1 MLSQRVGILIIGVLA
16 TATFWLCRRY
26 FQLRGI
32 PGPFVARIT
41 NLCRVRWV
49 GSRKSHEIHSRLH
62 DQYGSVVRF
71 GPNMVSV
78 ADPAAISVIYPAR
91 SGFLKGDFY
100 HVFKSPDE
108 PPDVFT
114 AQDEGIHKTLRAPVA
129 PYYSFSKLQSLETA
143 IDNNIDR
150 LFHQLDRKDSG
161 DSTSLTT
168 WLQAFAFDTVWAWM
182 FTNPYGMLEMG
193 STEEK
198 KTLESNWEIFQII
211 GPLSQSSTLRNLA
224 GIINAILTALKID
237 SIPQLHKHTVSLIKS
252 REEQFE
258 SSSEELNASD
268 NVDMMTQLLLMK
280 SKNSMIPPWTVS
292 SLSLLNVFAGSDSTA
307 VVMGTMWHNLLL
319 HRDSMQCLYNEL
331 LEHEAQ
337 GSLTRPVPKWKE
349 VRGLAYLDA
358 CLNEALRLHPP
369 FCLPFERVVPD
380 TGLSIGDYY
389 LPPGTLVGMSPYV
402 VGRYKPVFGQDADQW
417 RPERWL
423 ECSPQ
428 DQRKMESSMITFG
441 AGRRVCLGKNVAIM
455 EIKKLIPAILL
466 RYDIKLLD
474 PTSFKVEN
482 SWFFRQ
488 EGLDVEMKK
497 RDGSA

>member
-1 MLSQRVGILIIGVLA
+1 MLSQRAGILVIGVLA

-32 PGPFVARIT
+32 PGPFTARIT

-62 DQYGSVVRF
+62 DQYGSV
-71 GPNMVSV
+71 
-78 ADPAAISVIYPAR
+78 
-91 SGFLKGDFY
+91 GDFY
-100 HVFKSPDE
+100 QVFKSPDE

-114 AQDEGIHKTLRAPVA
+114 AQNEGIHKNLRAPVA
-129 PYYSFSKLQSLETA
+129 PYYSFSKLQSLERA

-150 LFHQLDRKDSG
+150 LFRQLDREDTEDK
-161 DSTSLTT
+161 TSLIT

-193 STEEK
+193 SMAAK

-211 GPLSQSSTLRNLA
+211 GPVT

-252 REEQFE
+252 REKQFE

-268 NVDMMTQLLLMK
+268 NVDMITTLLLMK

-331 LEHEAQ
+331 LQHEAQ
-337 GSLTRPVPKWKE
+337 GLLTRPVPQWKE
-349 VRGLAYLDA
+349 VQGLTYLDA

-402 VGRYKPVFGQDADQW
+402 VGRYKPAFGQDADQW

-428 DQRKMESSMITFG
+428 DRRKMESSMITFG

-455 EIKKLIPAILL
+455 EIKKLIPALVL

-474 PTSFKVEN
+474 PAVFKVEN
-482 SWFFRQ
+482 SWFFKQ

-497 RDGSA
+497 RDASV